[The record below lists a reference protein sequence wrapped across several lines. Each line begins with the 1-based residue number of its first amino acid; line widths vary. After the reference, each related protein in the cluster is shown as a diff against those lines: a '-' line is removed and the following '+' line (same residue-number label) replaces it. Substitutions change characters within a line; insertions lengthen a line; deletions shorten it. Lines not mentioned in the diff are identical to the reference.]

1 MFGRLDMTTYLI
13 TGATGMIGG
22 LVLQKLVASDEY
34 IFGNVRII
42 AIVRNISKFNEI
54 YRGETY
60 KNIILV
66 EQDICEPIVIDEE
79 VDYIIH
85 CAATTQSAYMISNP
99 VEIADG
105 IMVGTKNVLEFAKNK
120 KIKSMVYLSSMEVYG
135 VVNDDNRKKE
145 DELGFLSLTES
156 RSCYPL
162 AKRMA
167 EHYCNIY
174 FKEYDVPVKVARLA
188 QTFGKGVRITDNRV
202 YMQFAK
208 AVVDNTDIV
217 LKTDGKSIGNYC
229 DSTDV
234 IKAIFLLLDKGENGE
249 IYNVVNEN
257 NTMSIYEMA
266 QLVVKNFTDSR
277 IKVVVNPENRST
289 TGYAPSTGLHLS
301 SQKIQELGWKPEK
314 DIVSMYEN
322 IIAILRKNS

>member
-1 MFGRLDMTTYLI
+1 MSTYLI
-13 TGATGMIGG
+13 TGVIGMIGG
-22 LVLQKLVASDEY
+22 LVFEELISSKEY
-34 IFGNVRII
+34 ILGNVKII
-42 AIVRNISKFNEI
+42 AIVRNASKFNEI
-54 YRGETY
+54 YWSVDL
-60 KNIILV
+60 KNVIIV
-66 EQDICEPIVIDEE
+66 EQDICKPINIDEN

-85 CAATTQSAYMISNP
+85 CAATTESTYMISNP
-99 VEIADG
+99 VEVADG
-105 IMVGTKNVLEFAKNK
+105 IIIGTKNILDFAKSK

-135 VVNDDNRKKE
+135 IVEDDNRKKE
-145 DELGFLSLTES
+145 DELGTIILTEA

-174 FKEYDVPVKVARLA
+174 FKEYGIPVKVARLA

-234 IKAIFLLLDKGENGE
+234 IKAIFLLLNKGENGE

-314 DIVSMYEN
+314 DIISMYED
-322 IIAILRKNS
+322 IIEIFRKNS

>member
-1 MFGRLDMTTYLI
+1 MSTYLI
-13 TGATGMIGG
+13 TGVTGMIGG
-22 LVLQKLVASDEY
+22 LVFEKLISSKEY
-34 IFGNVRII
+34 IWGNVKII
-42 AIVRNISKFNEI
+42 AIVRNASKFNDI
-54 YRGETY
+54 YWSVDL
-60 KNIILV
+60 KNVIIV
-66 EQDICEPIVIDEE
+66 EQDICKPIYIDEN

-85 CAATTQSAYMISNP
+85 CAATTESTYMISNP
-99 VEIADG
+99 VEVADG
-105 IMVGTKNVLEFAKNK
+105 IIIGTKNILDFAKSK

-135 VVNDDNRKKE
+135 IVEDDNRKKE
-145 DELGFLSLTES
+145 DELGTIILTES

-249 IYNVVNEN
+249 IYNVVNEH

-266 QLVVKNFTDSR
+266 QLVVKNITDSR

-322 IIAILRKNS
+322 IIEILRKK

>member
-1 MFGRLDMTTYLI
+1 MSTYLI
-13 TGATGMIGG
+13 TGVTGMIGG
-22 LVLQKLVASDEY
+22 LVFEELISSEEY
-34 IFGNVRII
+34 ILGNVKII
-42 AIVRNISKFNEI
+42 AIVRNASKFHKI
-54 YRGETY
+54 YAGIDC
-60 KNIILV
+60 KKVIII
-66 EQDICEPIVIDEE
+66 EQDICNHIDIDEN

-85 CAATTQSAYMISNP
+85 CAATTESTYMISNP
-99 VEIADG
+99 VEVADG
-105 IMVGTKNVLEFAKNK
+105 IIIGTKNILDFAKSK

-135 VVNDDNRKKE
+135 IVEDDNRKKE
-145 DELGFLSLTES
+145 DELGTIILTES

-174 FKEYDVPVKVARLA
+174 FKEYGIPVKVARLA

-234 IKAIFLLLDKGENGE
+234 IKAIFLLLDKGESGE

-277 IKVVVNPENRST
+277 IKVVVNPEKRST

-322 IIAILRKNS
+322 IIEILRKK